1 MELNQL
7 KKIYFIGIGGIGM
20 SALARYFIGRGAEVH
35 GYDKTETVLTQALAA
50 EGMKIHYTDDVSMI
64 PPNVDLV
71 IYTPAIKELAELA
84 QFKTRGVP
92 ILKRAA
98 VLGLISRGM
107 KCIGVAGTHGKT
119 TTCNSIFGR
128 YFPIFR
134 LKLRARQIKMGRY

>member
-20 SALARYFIGRGAEVH
+20 SALARYFIGRGVEVH

-64 PPNVDLV
+64 PINVDLV
-71 IYTPAIKELAELA
+71 IYTPAIKELAELTH
-84 QFKTRGVP
+84 FKKLNKT
-92 ILKRAA
+92 ILKRSE

-107 KCIGVAGTHGKT
+107 KCIGVAGRTVLT
-119 TTCNSIFGR
+119 RS
-128 YFPIFR
+128 
-134 LKLRARQIKMGRY
+134 L